1 LTIVRTARDE
11 DELAAA
17 LALRHA
23 VFVLEQGV
31 PVEEEQDG
39 RDGEALQLVALDGPR
54 LIGTCRVL
62 EHAGAAKLG
71 RMAVAAE
78 QRGRGVASLLLDEA
92 EARARARGASR
103 MVLDAQIGA
112 QSFYER
118 AGYVARGE
126 RFLDAGIEHV
136 RMEKALV

>member
-39 RDGEALQLVALDGPR
+39 RDGEALQLVALDGAR

-62 EHAGAAKLG
+62 EHAGEAKLG
-71 RMAVAAE
+71 RMAVAPEA
-78 QRGRGVASLLLDEA
+78 RGRGVASLLLDEA
-92 EARARARGASR
+92 EAQARARGAAR

-112 QSFYER
+112 QAFYER

-136 RMEKALV
+136 RMEKALA